1 MHARAARAMVVGMA
15 LTAAGCAPRAPSVVQ
30 LRLNSDIAAS
40 RVQDVTV
47 SARWDSPTSE
57 PFVQSPYSF
66 VARLDDG
73 GTLGFPGSVL
83 VVPSDAVDGRAMF
96 IEAAL
101 RLRGQSA
108 VYVIARARV
117 DARREATVVAEL
129 YFADACGAS
138 GQSARC
144 ATDPTQQCRA
154 NGATTSCVVVGSE
167 STTRDGSTGE

>member
-1 MHARAARAMVVGMA
+1 MRARAARAIA
-15 LTAAGCAPRAPSVVQ
+15 LFVALGAARCAPRAPSVVQ
-30 LRLNSDIAAS
+30 LRLSSDIAAS
-40 RVQDVTV
+40 RVQEVTV
-47 SARWDSPTSE
+47 SARWDAPTSE

-83 VVPSDAVDGRAMF
+83 IVPSDAVDGRAMF

-101 RLRGQSA
+101 RLRGQSSA
-108 VYVIARARV
+108 YVVARARV
-117 DARREATVVAEL
+117 EARREATVVTEL
-129 YFADACGAS
+129 YFADACGAT
-138 GQSARC
+138 GESARC